1 MAGMT
6 GSSPTTNSP
15 VWWWIHDIV
24 VGFLSGFGV
33 GTVAGLFIN
42 RLFEN
47 NVVVLIS
54 AVIGAVAGIYILV
67 QNHRATRRFI
77 SGVVVVTW
85 VLLVLSAAFL
95 GLLVFAV
102 TNFE

>member
-1 MAGMT
+1 MSVT
-6 GSSPTTNSP
+6 TPRTNTPT
-15 VWWWIHDIV
+15 WWWVHDIG

-33 GTVAGLFIN
+33 GSVAGLFLN

-54 AVIGAVAGIYILV
+54 AIIGAIAGIYILI
-67 QNHRATRRFI
+67 QNHRASRRFI
-77 SGVVVVTW
+77 SGVVVVSW

>member
-1 MAGMT
+1 MT
-6 GSSPTTNSP
+6 TSPTTTSP
-15 VWWWIHDIV
+15 PVLWLIHDVV

-33 GTVAGLFIN
+33 GSVAGLFLN

-54 AVIGAVAGIYILV
+54 AIIGAIAGIYILI

-77 SGVVVVTW
+77 SGVVVVSW

-95 GLLVFAV
+95 GLLVFAI

>member
-1 MAGMT
+1 MT
-6 GSSPTTNSP
+6 ASSAPDPAP
-15 VWWWIHDIV
+15 VWWRIHDIV
-24 VGFLSGFGV
+24 VGLLAGFGV

-54 AVIGAVAGIYILV
+54 ATLGAVAAIYILI
-67 QNHRATRRFI
+67 QNHRASRRFL

-85 VLLVLSAAFL
+85 FLLVLSAAFMT
-95 GLLVFAV
+95 LLVLAIA
-102 TNFE
+102 NFE